1 MGKINLGRVLLGGL
15 LAGLVLNIVDYVVYG
30 VVMAGDLEAA
40 MRDLGRE
47 PIASAQIMWFVIL
60 DFLYGIFLIYLY
72 AAIRPRF
79 GPGARTAVIA
89 GLLVWF
95 GAGLLHSL
103 GEMQMGLFPQRVY
116 VIGVVVALIALP
128 VAAIV
133 GAWPYK
139 EGEGRTS
146 AP

>member
-1 MGKINLGRVLLGGL
+1 MGNINLGRVLLGGL

-30 VVMAGDLEAA
+30 VVMAGDLEVA

-47 PIASAQIMWFVIL
+47 PIASAQILWFVIL
-60 DFLYGIFLIYLY
+60 DFLYGILLVYLY

-89 GLLVWF
+89 GLLVWV
-95 GAGLLHSL
+95 GAALLHSL
-103 GEMQMGLFPQRVY
+103 AEMQMGFFPARFY

-128 VAAIV
+128 VAAV
-133 GAWPYK
+133 AGAWLYK
-139 EGEGRTS
+139 EGEGRT
-146 AP
+146 AGL